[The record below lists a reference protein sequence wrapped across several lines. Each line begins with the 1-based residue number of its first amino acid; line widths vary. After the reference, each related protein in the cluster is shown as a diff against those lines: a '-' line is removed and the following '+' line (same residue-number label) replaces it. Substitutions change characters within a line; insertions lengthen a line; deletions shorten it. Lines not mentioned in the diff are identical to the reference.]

1 MYSCDDHWFFISVVS
16 QFGNLRIVAYL
27 QLPAAYRSLSRPS
40 SAPDAK
46 AFTLCSLLLEL
57 LSLCFLAWVSH
68 NLFYN
73 EKAFLCA
80 FRFGFSAWFFIMRP
94 NCSVTTIFRKTFNYF
109 LISIFSLIL
118 LNYLFV
124 FSYLV
129 FNEHSFLQ
137 FPLCVFDLSQIHIS
151 VLFSFV
157 PYSRVFLFFPSPL
170 LQSFLPSL
178 SACFDFSVQP
188 SLMAADTVGWWA
200 QVESNHRPH
209 AYQACALTFWA
220 MSPYC

>member
-1 MYSCDDHWFFISVVS
+1 MPRHSPCALYCLNFS
-16 QFGNLRIVAYL
+16 
-27 QLPAAYRSLSRPS
+27 
-40 SAPDAK
+40 
-46 AFTLCSLLLEL
+46 LCSAIYC
-57 LSLCFLAWVSH
+57 LSFA
-68 NLFYN
+68 NNYFYN
-73 EKAFLCA
+73 EKAFYLDA
-80 FRFGFSAWFFIMRP
+80 SFLVFRLFFNMRP

-209 AYQACALTFWA
+209 AYQACALTF
-220 MSPYC
+220 